1 MSQRDKLQCQL
12 AGLAALES
20 TVRLAVRALY
30 ASYPEVGHQQRDD
43 ELCETT
49 TARWVVE
56 LAEDLLCALDDHRA
70 YVLARLKKPRG
81 TDQTAW
87 PF

>member
-20 TVRLAVRALY
+20 TVRLAVRAFF
-30 ASYPEVGHQQRDD
+30 ASYPDVGHEQRDD
-43 ELCETT
+43 ELCEIT

-56 LAEDLLCALDDHRA
+56 HADDLLGALDDHRA
-70 YVLARLKKPRG
+70 YVLARLKKLRG
-81 TDQTAW
+81 ADQTAW